1 MSTSPNDALSS
12 LTGGAQKGFI
22 KHVFSFEDEDKGEMM
37 NIVQYALIAVVPV
50 ILLNKTMQ
58 RYVPEADDEKSS
70 LEIVAEI
77 LLQIFVMFLGKHVI
91 NRVVVYFPTYCGVKY
106 PDFSVINIILSVLVI
121 VLSLQTK
128 LGEKVSIL
136 FDRISH
142 LWDGTSGDNDA
153 AKKKKGG
160 NGGVKVSQPISQGS
174 NSQMPPQMMSTPI
187 SQLPM
192 NQMQM
197 AQQPQQ
203 QAQQQDFG
211 GYDMMGGGIMA
222 ANEMVGGAFAN
233 F

>member
-1 MSTSPNDALSS
+1 MSTTPNDALSS

-70 LEIVAEI
+70 LEIAAEI
-77 LLQIFVMFLGKHVI
+77 LLQIFVMFLGMHVI
-91 NRVVVYFPTYCGVKY
+91 NRIVVYFPTYGGAKY

-160 NGGVKVSQPISQGS
+160 NGGVKVSQPISHGGHAPT
-174 NSQMPPQMMSTPI
+174 PPQMMSTPI

-192 NQMQM
+192 NQMQ
-197 AQQPQQ
+197 QPQQ
-203 QAQQQDFG
+203 QQQQQDFG

>member
-1 MSTSPNDALSS
+1 MSDNNDALQS

-37 NIVQYALIAVVPV
+37 NVIQYALIAVVPV

-58 RYVPEADDEKSS
+58 RYVPEADDEKGS

-77 LLQIFVMFLGKHVI
+77 MLQIFVMFLGMHMI
-91 NRVVVYFPTYCGVKY
+91 NRIIIYFPTYGGAKY
-106 PDFSVINIILSVLVI
+106 PDFSVVNVVLSVLVI

-136 FDRISH
+136 FDRITH
-142 LWDGTSGDNDA
+142 LWDGSDGGA
-153 AKKKKGG
+153 AGKKKKGA
-160 NGGVKVSQPISQGS
+160 NGGVKVSQPISQGVS
-174 NSQMPPQMMSTPI
+174 APQMPQMMSTPI

-192 NQMQM
+192 NQMAQ
-197 AQQPQQ
+197 QQPQEQ
-203 QAQQQDFG
+203 QQQDYG

>member
-1 MSTSPNDALSS
+1 MSTTPNDALSS

-77 LLQIFVMFLGKHVI
+77 LLQIFVMFLGMHVI
-91 NRVVVYFPTYCGVKY
+91 NRIVVYFPTYGGAKY

-160 NGGVKVSQPISQGS
+160 NGGVKVSQPISHGM
-174 NSQMPPQMMSTPI
+174 NSPTPPQMMSTPI

-203 QAQQQDFG
+203 QQQQDFG

-222 ANEMVGGAFAN
+222 ANEMVGGPFAN